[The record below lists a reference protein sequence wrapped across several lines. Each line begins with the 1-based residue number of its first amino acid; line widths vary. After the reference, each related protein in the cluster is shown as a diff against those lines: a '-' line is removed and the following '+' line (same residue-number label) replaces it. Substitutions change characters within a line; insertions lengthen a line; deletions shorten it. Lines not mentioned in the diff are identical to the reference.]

1 MNSLPNLLALPLWL
15 IGKTLESHSK
25 DGGFKPELWYFF
37 VFLIFFL
44 VKITRNY
51 WVIIFFVAIFGLQCQ
66 YIGKSTASNVK
77 HSRFSRKKFAVFFRI
92 LSQSA
97 SSAYVEFLGEP
108 PSSNNVEVCFSFL
121 WNCTFAH
128 FCFLSTS
135 IWLLNFWLSP
145 IATDY
150 EYKSPVFKTK
160 IAEDRFALTNLCK
173 SSYSMDVT
181 LLLRLN

>member
-1 MNSLPNLLALPLWL
+1 M
-15 IGKTLESHSK
+15 I
-25 DGGFKPELWYFF
+25 FF
-37 VFLIFFL
+37 CLFNFFL

-77 HSRFSRKKFAVFFRI
+77 HSRFSRKKFAFFFRI

-121 WNCTFAH
+121 WNCNIYTVDLPVDLRWTTTNKARAKGLHGAALENHLINRSCDVGEGLEMAWLFESKRVYEH
-128 FCFLSTS
+128 LERKKSISTDKN
-135 IWLLNFWLSP
+135 I
-145 IATDY
+145 
-150 EYKSPVFKTK
+150 
-160 IAEDRFALTNLCK
+160 
-173 SSYSMDVT
+173 
-181 LLLRLN
+181 